1 MTASTGFRVA
11 VFSTRQYD
19 RESFGHALLAARF
32 DDLQL
37 TWFETRLS
45 PETVSLAAGCV
56 AVCVFVCDDL
66 SAPVIQSLHA
76 LGVRLLVLRS
86 AGFNHVDLA
95 ACRRLGIAVARVPA
109 YSPYAVAEHAV
120 CLLLTLNRHVH
131 RAWQRVRELNFS
143 LDGLTGFD
151 VHGRTVGVI
160 GTGRIGTVF
169 ARIMTGF
176 GARVLAYDPQPAAEI
191 QAMPAVQLTDLEQLI
206 EQSDIISLHCP
217 LTEQSR
223 HMINADRLSRMKPG
237 VVLLNTSRGGLIDT
251 KALIQALKS
260 GRIGAAGLDVYEE
273 EEGIFFSDL
282 SESGLQD
289 DVLARLLTFPNVLIT
304 SHQAFLTREALQN
317 IAERTLQSLL
327 EFRSGAIAAE
337 ARLV

>member
-1 MTASTGFRVA
+1 MTASTEFRVA

-19 RESFGHALLAARF
+19 RESFGHALRAARF

>member
-1 MTASTGFRVA
+1 MTASTEFRVA

-19 RESFGHALLAARF
+19 RESFGHALRAARF

-45 PETVSLAAGCV
+45 PETVSLAAGCA

-66 SAPVIQSLHA
+66 SAPVVQSLHA

>member
-1 MTASTGFRVA
+1 MTASTEFPVA

-19 RESFGHALLAARF
+19 RESFGHALRAARF
-32 DDLQL
+32 ADLQL

-45 PETVSLAAGCV
+45 PETVSLAAGCA

-66 SAPVIQSLHA
+66 SAPVVRSLHA

-191 QAMPAVQLTDLEQLI
+191 QTMPAVQLTDLEQLI

-237 VVLLNTSRGGLIDT
+237 VMLLNTSRGGLIDT

-327 EFRSGAIAAE
+327 EFRNGEIAAE

>member
-1 MTASTGFRVA
+1 MTASTEFRVA

>member
-1 MTASTGFRVA
+1 VTASTEFRVA

-19 RESFGHALLAARF
+19 RESFGHALRAARF

-45 PETVSLAAGCV
+45 PETVSLAAGCA

-282 SESGLQD
+282 SGSGLQD

>member
-1 MTASTGFRVA
+1 
-11 VFSTRQYD
+11 
-19 RESFGHALLAARF
+19 
-32 DDLQL
+32 
-37 TWFETRLS
+37 
-45 PETVSLAAGCV
+45 
-56 AVCVFVCDDL
+56 
-66 SAPVIQSLHA
+66 
-76 LGVRLLVLRS
+76 VRLLVLRS

-151 VHGRTVGVI
+151 VHDRTVGVI

-191 QAMPAVQLTDLEQLI
+191 QTMPAVQLTDLEQLI

-237 VVLLNTSRGGLIDT
+237 VMLLNTSRGGLIDT

-327 EFRSGAIAAE
+327 EFRNGEIAAE

>member
-19 RESFGHALLAARF
+19 RESFGHALRAARF

-45 PETVSLAAGCV
+45 PETVSLAAGCA

-66 SAPVIQSLHA
+66 SAPVVQSLHA

-237 VVLLNTSRGGLIDT
+237 VMLLNTSRGGLIDT

>member
-19 RESFGHALLAARF
+19 RESFGHALRAARF

>member
-1 MTASTGFRVA
+1 MTASTEFRVA

-19 RESFGHALLAARF
+19 RESFGHALRAARF

-45 PETVSLAAGCV
+45 PETVSLAAGCA